1 MINYS
6 EIIMNAEECEKI
18 HNTAQALRTEHF
30 TDDSLR
36 QSLLEIEIAML
47 KHTLALKQLQFSLR
61 NAEISDAENKLKELY
76 KKVLLI
82 NK

>member
-1 MINYS
+1 MINYL
-6 EIIMNAEECEKI
+6 ETLMNAEECEKI
-18 HNTAQALRTEHF
+18 HDTAQELRTNKS
-30 TDDSLR
+30 TDSSLR

-61 NAEISDAENKLKELY
+61 NTEISDAENKLKELY